1 MRAVIQRVKESYVK
15 VDGKIVGK
23 IGKGLLVLLGIG
35 KEDTDKDLKWMEDKV
50 PNLRIFED
58 ENDKMNRS
66 LIDIGG
72 EMLVISQFTLY
83 GDASHGRRPSFS
95 EAAPSDVAREMY
107 LRFCDDLLS
116 FHPALKIEKGIFQA
130 KMEVYI
136 VNDGPVTIIVDSKT

>member
-1 MRAVIQRVKESYVK
+1 MRAVVQRVKESYVK
-15 VDGKIVGK
+15 VDGETVGR

-35 KEDTDKDLKWMEDKV
+35 REDTDKDLKWMEDKI

-66 LIDIGG
+66 LIDVGG

-95 EAAPSDVAREMY
+95 QAATPDVAKEFY
-107 LRFCDDLLS
+107 LRFCDDLSLIYPS
-116 FHPALKIEKGIFQA
+116 LKVERGIFQA

-136 VNDGPVTIIVDSKT
+136 VNDGPVTIIVDSKA

>member
-15 VDGKIVGK
+15 VDGETVGK
-23 IGKGLLVLLGIG
+23 IGKGLLILLGIG
-35 KEDTDKDLKWMEDKV
+35 REDTDKDLKWMEDKI

-72 EMLVISQFTLY
+72 EILVISQFTLY

-95 EAAPSDVAREMY
+95 EAAPPDMAREMY
-107 LRFCDDLLS
+107 LRFCEDLSLTY
-116 FHPALKIEKGIFQA
+116 PALKVERGIFQA

-136 VNDGPVTIIVDSKT
+136 VNDGPVTIIVDSKA